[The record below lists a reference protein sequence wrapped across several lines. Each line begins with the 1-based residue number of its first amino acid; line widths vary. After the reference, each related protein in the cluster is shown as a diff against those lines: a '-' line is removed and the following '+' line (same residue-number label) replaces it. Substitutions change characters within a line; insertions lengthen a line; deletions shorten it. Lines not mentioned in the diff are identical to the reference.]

1 MFFRYVK
8 PKSIE
13 ELRLEMPITSK
24 QIEEEILKQQNLLEY
39 LHEHIQQMRQHS
51 NQQVLLKQKED
62 EMWAVQTGI
71 TVLKRKLKNLTEVVE
86 GFVSKEVSKEEKGEE
101 KIEEK
106 NNNKEEKNFCEEEDE
121 DEIDETNAKLLEKQL
136 IASKLSLSNEIGD
149 EKKAIVRLLS
159 ELRELRNKLPESEQ
173 NLLTESQRATNN
185 LSQQRPLKYIVPNN
199 NNKQHVGSQTNKEQR
214 NGEKDDDNTDWEQL
228 CAEEERKNAE
238 LLAELIRYR
247 RICSQLR
254 SRLEYVTL
262 LVNLEKNNQHS
273 TKLINDFENNN
284 NSSITQTEDS
294 ANLLITRF

>member
-71 TVLKRKLKNLTEVVE
+71 TVLKRKLKNLTEVE
-86 GFVSKEVSKEEKGEE
+86 GSIPKEVCSKEE

-106 NNNKEEKNFCEEEDE
+106 NNFNEEKKFCKEEDE
-121 DEIDETNAKLLEKQL
+121 EEIDETNAKLLEKQL

-159 ELRELRNKLPESEQ
+159 ELREILQLRNKLPESEQ
-173 NLLTESQRATNN
+173 NLLTESQKATNN

-214 NGEKDDDNTDWEQL
+214 NGEKDDNTDWEQL

-262 LVNLEKNNQHS
+262 LVNLEKNNQHP
-273 TKLINDFENNN
+273 TKLINDFENN
-284 NSSITQTEDS
+284 SSQTEDS
-294 ANLLITRF
+294 TNLLITRF